1 MYKAHSRTRDFP
13 RCEAA
18 GFLVACGAT
27 DRAGC
32 REAMGHSGAAGHCGR
47 YRRFDRGAETEAQVY
62 ALTGLGVVMQPDGGY
77 TVPGWCSWLPFSSF
91 NDACKLPTTAQV
103 RSNDMSNLG
112 GHADPAR
119 VATLQQQWAQ
129 ADAASCAE
137 NPELCRQVAYAQEN
151 PNASALIGPAA
162 GLAVGGVVDS
172 VTGAVG
178 SMNWAVIALAV
189 GVGVFA
195 LVAVGAGSPRR
206 YGR

>member
-1 MYKAHSRTRDFP
+1 
-13 RCEAA
+13 
-18 GFLVACGAT
+18 VACRSADSGG
-27 DRAGC
+27 RGK
-32 REAMGHSGAAGHCGR
+32 AMGHSGAAGHCGR